1 MLLKTNIGFIG
12 LFFLFCIVA
21 NAQEKIMDGIVFDK
35 YSKARLNR
43 VNIYNPRLQQ
53 AVYNNTKAEFSI
65 KAKKGDLII
74 SSLEGYKTDTFVVA
88 NQTSIIVFLK
98 RLAIP
103 LAQVTVRDTV
113 LSAKAKYENTK
124 KQFYTMYRL
133 GNNND
138 VFSIGPNGAG
148 ISIDALW
155 STFSSEGRN
164 ARHLMEIMERDYQ
177 NQVIDQRFNAKVVQ
191 RETGLAGEQLLR
203 FLISYRP
210 SYFFAVRASEYELLC
225 YIKTAHN
232 RFKTNPY
239 YDDFLLLKP
248 IKAR

>member
-1 MLLKTNIGFIG
+1 MAIP
-12 LFFLFCIVA
+12 FLFCALA

-35 YSKARLNR
+35 YTKARLNR

-65 KAKKGDLII
+65 GAKKGDII
-74 SSLEGYKTDTFVVA
+74 ICALEGYKTDTFLVA

-113 LSAKAKYENTK
+113 LSAKTKYENTK
-124 KQFYTMYRL
+124 KEFHKMYRL
-133 GNNND
+133 GND
-138 VFSIGPNGAG
+138 DDILSVGPTGAG

-155 STFSSEGRN
+155 SALSREGRN

-191 RETGLAGEQLLR
+191 RETGLVAEQLLR

-210 SYFFAVRASEYELLC
+210 SYYFALRASDYELLS
-225 YIKTAHN
+225 YIKAAHN

-248 IKAR
+248 IKVR